1 MLVATD
7 VAARGLDIP
16 SVELV
21 LHYDVPNDAE
31 AFLHRS
37 GRTGRAG
44 KTGSAIIL
52 FRDSETRFVGQ
63 ILRQTKVCVC
73 VGGGG

>member
-1 MLVATD
+1 MSETLRYIRALN
-7 VAARGLDIP
+7 RHRPP
-16 SVELV
+16 SPPFPPLQ
-21 LHYDVPNDAE
+21 DAE

-52 FRDSETRFVGQ
+52 FRDSESRSVGQ
-63 ILRQTKVCVC
+63 ILKQTKVRYVDRS
-73 VGGGG
+73 